1 MSFIIKVI
9 GIGFLIC
16 LINPVLKKHSP
27 QTAAAVTVLTSSL
40 IFSYILRYVYEAFS
54 KLKGMAGI
62 FNINSVYGE
71 TILKV
76 ILIAWVC
83 EYCSAIIEDA
93 GEKAVAKKIEFA
105 GKIFIFI
112 MIFPLLTTLC
122 ENVISL
128 VR

>member
-9 GIGFLIC
+9 GLGFLVC

-27 QTAAAVTVLTSSL
+27 QTATAVTVLSAAV
-40 IFSYILRYVYEAFS
+40 IFSYVLDYVYEAFS

-62 FNINSVYGE
+62 FNINSAYGE
-71 TILKV
+71 IILKV
-76 ILIAWVC
+76 VLIAWVC
-83 EYCSAIIEDA
+83 EYCGAIIEDA

-128 VR
+128 IR